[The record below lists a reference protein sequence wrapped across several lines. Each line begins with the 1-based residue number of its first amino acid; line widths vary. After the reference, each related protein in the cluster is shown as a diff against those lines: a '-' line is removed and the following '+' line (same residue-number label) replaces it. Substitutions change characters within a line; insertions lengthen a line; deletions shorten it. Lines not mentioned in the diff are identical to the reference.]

1 MIARLCRARYRGAVE
16 RARRIQPWMLV
27 SLAWLAPALLGF
39 ITSVGEAH
47 IMGMPLNLHAAFF
60 YSADW
65 LLYAI
70 LTPGVFVFARRWP
83 ITRPHLVWRTL
94 LHIALSVI
102 FSALWAGGG
111 TLLKLLLLPDSF
123 QHGVAQ
129 YAVGWFFGTL
139 PFGCALYLGMVGVE
153 HAIRYF
159 TEARAREVQMMRLSE
174 QLTTARLSSLKAQ
187 LNPHFLFNALNTI
200 AVLMREGDN
209 ARAMRV
215 MEQLSDV
222 LRLTLSR
229 NNENEVTLE
238 DELELVG
245 QYLEVERARFSD
257 RLRPEFDVPADTL
270 FAGVPSFALQHLVE
284 NAVRHGI
291 ARRLDAGRITISALR
306 EGDMLEIT
314 VSDDGP
320 GITNGGADVDGHGL
334 ANTRERLRTLYGER
348 ASLQVS
354 AAPGGGTIAR
364 LRIPFHEL
372 PIVRVGNVG
381 A

>member
-1 MIARLCRARYRGAVE
+1 
-16 RARRIQPWMLV
+16 MLV
-27 SLAWLAPALLGF
+27 SLAWLAPAFLGF
-39 ITSVGEAH
+39 ITSLGEAH
-47 IMGMPLNLHAAFF
+47 IFGQPLDLAGAVF

-65 LLYAI
+65 LLYAL
-70 LTPGVFVFARRWP
+70 LTPGVFFFARRWP
-83 ITRPHLVWRTL
+83 IARPHLVSRTL
-94 LHIALSVI
+94 IHVGLSVV

-111 TLLKLLLLPDSF
+111 TLLKLLLQPDSF
-123 QHGVAQ
+123 KHGVAQ
-129 YAVGWFFGTL
+129 FAVSWFVGTL
-139 PFGCALYLGMVGVE
+139 PFGCAVYLGMVGVE

-159 TEARAREVQMMRLSE
+159 TEARAREIQMTRLSE
-174 QLTTARLSSLKAQ
+174 QLTSARLAALKAQ

-200 AVLMREGDN
+200 TVMMREGDN
-209 ARAMRV
+209 AGATRV

-238 DELELVG
+238 DELELVRE
-245 QYLEVERARFSD
+245 YLEVEAARFSD
-257 RLRPEFDVPADTL
+257 RLRPTFDVHADTL

-284 NAVRHGI
+284 NAIRHGI
-291 ARRLDAGRITISALR
+291 ARRSDAGRLTISAR
-306 EGDMLEIT
+306 RDGDMLEIT

-354 AAPGGGTIAR
+354 AAPAGGTIAR

-372 PIVRVGNVG
+372 PILRSGNVS